1 MQEEKQTIIF
11 GRHPVVDAIKAGQ
24 VLDKVF
30 LQQGMT
36 GDVEKA
42 IRQVTKQYGIPL
54 QYVPKERLSKMTN
67 GNHQGVVGVMSVINY
82 HRLSNLLP
90 IVFEQTEAPLILL
103 LDGITDVR
111 NFGAIARSAVCC
123 GVHTIVIPM
132 KGGAQINADAM
143 KASAGALN
151 YLPICRENNLLQS
164 VEQLQLLGIK
174 VMASALSSK
183 KQLFEVDLTQPTA
196 IILGSEGEG
205 VGANLL
211 QKADEHF
218 IIPQKELTNSFNVSV
233 AAGIILYEVMRQR
246 I

>member
-24 VLDKVF
+24 VFDKVF

-42 IRQVTKQYGIPL
+42 IRQVAKQYGIPL

-67 GNHQGVVGVMSVINY
+67 GNHQGVVGIMSVINY

-90 IVFEQTEAPLILL
+90 IIFEQTENPLILL
-103 LDGITDVR
+103 LDSITDVR

-164 VEQLQLLGIK
+164 VEQLQLLGIT

-183 KQLFEVDLTQPTA
+183 KQLFEMDLKQPVA

-211 QKADEHF
+211 QKADKHF

-233 AAGIILYEVMRQR
+233 AAGIILYEAMKQR

>member
-1 MQEEKQTIIF
+1 M
-11 GRHPVVDAIKAGQ
+11 DAIKAGQ

-42 IRQVTKQYGIPL
+42 IRQVTKQYGVPL

-67 GNHQGVVGVMSVINY
+67 GNNHQGVVGIMSVINY
-82 HRLSNLLP
+82 HRLSSLLP
-90 IVFEQTEAPLILL
+90 IIFEQTEAPLILL

-143 KASAGALN
+143 K
-151 YLPICRENNLLQS
+151 LPLVHLIICLF
-164 VEQLQLLGIK
+164 VEKTICFK
-174 VMASALSSK
+174 V
-183 KQLFEVDLTQPTA
+183 
-196 IILGSEGEG
+196 
-205 VGANLL
+205 
-211 QKADEHF
+211 
-218 IIPQKELTNSFNVSV
+218 
-233 AAGIILYEVMRQR
+233 
-246 I
+246 

>member
-103 LDGITDVR
+103 LDGVTDVR

>member
-36 GDVEKA
+36 GDVEKT
-42 IRQVTKQYGIPL
+42 IRQVTKQYSIPL

-67 GNHQGVVGVMSVINY
+67 GNHQGVVGVMSVISY
-82 HRLSNLLP
+82 HRLSELLP
-90 IVFEQTEAPLILL
+90 SIFEQSEAPLILL

-151 YLPICRENNLLQS
+151 YLPICRENNLQQS
-164 VEQLQLLGIK
+164 VEQLQLAGVT
-174 VMASALSSK
+174 VMASALSSQ
-183 KQLFEVDLTQPTA
+183 KQLFELDLTQATA

-211 QKADEHF
+211 QKSNEQF

-233 AAGIILYEVMRQR
+233 AAGIILYEAMRQR
-246 I
+246 M

>member
-1 MQEEKQTIIF
+1 M
-11 GRHPVVDAIKAGQ
+11 DAIKAGQ

-42 IRQVTKQYGIPL
+42 IRQVTKQYGVPL

-67 GNHQGVVGVMSVINY
+67 GNNHQGVVGIMSVINY
-82 HRLSNLLP
+82 HRLSSLLP
-90 IVFEQTEAPLILL
+90 IIFEQTEAPLILL

-164 VEQLQLLGIK
+164 VEQLQLAGIT

-183 KQLFEVDLTQPTA
+183 KQLFEVNLTQPTA

-211 QKADEHF
+211 QKSDEQF

-233 AAGIILYEVMRQR
+233 AAGIILYEAMRQR
-246 I
+246 IG